1 MKSLNK
7 IFFHSKKGQATV
19 EYLLLAVVIIVIGKV
34 VVSPM
39 GKTLQAWA
47 TKMLGPKGYYA
58 CLMEYGQIPG
68 KKGKKLESLGIE
80 CGAHKVA
87 ALGDLK
93 SLEGGSGLTT
103 GGGSSSGS
111 SGGGSSSGG
120 GDSSEEGGSGEESS
134 DSKDKRDR
142 KKRKPSSSN
151 SGDGSGDSFTEGSGT
166 DPAHSN
172 RFPALKSGNKS
183 TNSGK
188 QARRK
193 RRKKR
198 PKRSGPK
205 DVTLKADTNSSDDGG
220 SWETGEGYLGRISIE
235 FEDEEGDKPPPVFE
249 AQGSASQAGTET
261 PAAQKK
267 KNRVQTNRLG
277 DGRGGNITDMKPLSL
292 GGYMKW
298 LFIAVLLI
306 AVVLVIGSQILEFQN
321 ADT

>member
-1 MKSLNK
+1 M
-7 IFFHSKKGQATV
+7 

-39 GKTLQAWA
+39 GKALQEWA

-58 CLMEYGQIPG
+58 CLMEYGLIPG
-68 KKGKKLESLGIE
+68 KRWESLGIE
-80 CGAHKVA
+80 CGAYKVA
-87 ALGDLK
+87 AVGDLE
-93 SLEGGSGLTT
+93 SLEGGSGLMS

-111 SGGGSSSGG
+111 SGGDSSSGE
-120 GDSSEEGGSGEESS
+120 GDSSEEGGSSEEDS
-134 DSKDKRDR
+134 DSKDKSDR
-142 KKRKPSSSN
+142 KKRGPSSN

-166 DPAHSN
+166 DPNAFSG
-172 RFPALKSGNKS
+172 RFPALQSKNKNTS
-183 TNSGK
+183 SGK
-188 QARRK
+188 NPKRK

-205 DVTLKADTNSSDDGG
+205 DVTLKADTNSSDGG

-235 FEDEEGDKPPPVFE
+235 FEDEEQDKPPPVFE
-249 AQGSASQAGTET
+249 AQGSASQTGAET
-261 PAAQKK
+261 PAAQKQ
-267 KNRVQTNRLG
+267 KNRVQVNKLG
-277 DGRGGNITDMKPLSL
+277 EGKKGNITDMKPLTL

-298 LFIAVLLI
+298 LFIAVLVI